1 MVKRNIQCVS
11 IIFPTL
17 IAAVLYFI
25 PVLGPFLTPFKI
37 APTAHAGLGCKS
49 IFNFGRAGHGAMLDA
64 KSTEGGICEDRTLAV
79 GCLYEFYYVI

>member
-1 MVKRNIQCVS
+1 MVNSARIKVFTSQMH
-11 IIFPTL
+11 L
-17 IAAVLYFI
+17 L
-25 PVLGPFLTPFKI
+25 KI